1 MKIVLVGPVYP
12 YKGGIAHYTSL
23 LHNALIKEHD
33 ITLISYKMQYPK
45 LLFKSEQKDYSNEVF
60 KIENT
65 QFLINTANP
74 FNIIG
79 VAKRINEINPDAV
92 IIQWWHP
99 YFAPC
104 YRILTNHLKK
114 NIKILFTCHN
124 VFPHERFPMDR
135 FLTKLVLNKG
145 DGFIVHSKSD
155 ENDLLSFKENANR
168 VFNPI
173 PTYNVF
179 KIRNINKIEGREEIV
194 QKDRFDISDST
205 KLLLFFGFIREY
217 KGLKHLI
224 NAMPQVAEHFPDC
237 RLLVVGSFRD
247 DKEEYVN
254 LIKSLGVDS
263 YIYIKDTYTP
273 DNEVEKYFSAS
284 DLVVLPY
291 EDATQS
297 AIVQVAFGF
306 EKPVL
311 VTNVGGLPDVVEDT
325 VTGYVINPFDSSE
338 IAQKIIDF
346 FENNREEEFVE
357 NIKNESSRFS
367 WNQMVKSI
375 NCLVSNKEI

>member
-1 MKIVLVGPVYP
+1 MNIVLIGPVFP

-23 LHNALIKEHD
+23 LYKALVKQHD
-33 ITLISYKMQYPK
+33 VTLISYKMQYPK
-45 LLFKSEQKDYSNEVF
+45 LLFKSEQKDYSNDVF
-60 KIENT
+60 KIEDT

-79 VAKRINEINPDAV
+79 VANKVNKINPDAV

-114 NIKILFTCHN
+114 NIKVLFTCHN

-155 ENDLLSFKENANR
+155 ENDLLSFKENANK

-179 KIRNINKIEGREEIV
+179 KIHNFSKSESREEIV
-194 QKDRFDISDST
+194 RKDGFDISDST
-205 KLLLFFGFIREY
+205 KLLLFFGFVREY

-224 NAMPQVAEHFPDC
+224 NAMPQVARQFPDC

-254 LIKSLGVDS
+254 LIETLGVKPN
-263 YIYIKDTYTP
+263 IYLKDTYTP
-273 DNEVEKYFSAS
+273 DDEVEKYFSAS

-297 AIVQVAFGF
+297 AIVQISFGF
-306 EKPVL
+306 EKPVI
-311 VTNVGGLPDVVEDT
+311 VTNVGGLPDVVTDN
-325 VTGYVINPFDSSE
+325 VTGYVIEPFKPQL
-338 IAQKIIDF
+338 IAEKIIDF
-346 FENNREEEFVE
+346 YGNNREKTFEEG
-357 NIKNESSRFS
+357 IKKEAYRFD
-367 WNQMVKSI
+367 WEYMVKSI
-375 NCLVSNKEI
+375 ESLLKE

>member
-1 MKIVLVGPVYP
+1 MNIVVIGPVYP

-23 LHNALIKEHD
+23 LYKALTKEHNV
-33 ITLISYKMQYPK
+33 TLISYKMQYPK

-60 KIENT
+60 KIEDT

-74 FNIIG
+74 FNIIK
-79 VAKRINEINPDAV
+79 VANKVNKLNPDAV

-114 NIKILFTCHN
+114 NIKVLFTCHN

-155 ENDLLSFKENANR
+155 ENDLLSFKENANK

-179 KIRNINKIEGREEIV
+179 KIHNLSKSESRAEIV
-194 QKDRFDISDST
+194 RKDGFEISDST
-205 KLLLFFGFIREY
+205 KLLLFFGFVREY

-224 NAMPQVAEHFPDC
+224 NAMPQVSERFPDC

-254 LIKSLGVDS
+254 LIKSLGVES
-263 YIYIKDTYTP
+263 FIYLKDTYTP
-273 DNEVEKYFSAS
+273 DDEVEKYFSAS

-297 AIVQVAFGF
+297 AIVQISFGF
-306 EKPVL
+306 EKPVI
-311 VTNVGGLPDVVEDT
+311 VTEVGGLPDVVTDN
-325 VTGYVINPFDSSE
+325 VTGYVIEPFKPQL
-338 IAQKIIDF
+338 IAEKIIDF
-346 FENNREEEFVE
+346 YGNNREKIFEEG
-357 NIKNESSRFS
+357 IKKEAYRFD
-367 WNQMVKSI
+367 WEYMVKSI
-375 NCLVSNKEI
+375 ESLLK

>member
-1 MKIVLVGPVYP
+1 MNIVVIGPLYP

-23 LHNALIKEHD
+23 LYKALTKEHNV
-33 ITLISYKMQYPK
+33 TLISYKMQYPK

-60 KIENT
+60 KIEDT

-74 FNIIG
+74 FNIIK
-79 VAKRINEINPDAV
+79 VANKVNKLNPDAV

-114 NIKILFTCHN
+114 NIKVLFTCHN

-155 ENDLLSFKENANR
+155 ENDLLSFKENANK

-179 KIRNINKIEGREEIV
+179 KIHNLSKSESRAEIV
-194 QKDRFDISDST
+194 RKDGFEISDST
-205 KLLLFFGFIREY
+205 KLLLFFGFVREY

-224 NAMPQVAEHFPDC
+224 NAMPQVSERFPDC

-254 LIKSLGVDS
+254 LIKSLGVES
-263 YIYIKDTYTP
+263 FIYLKDTYTP
-273 DNEVEKYFSAS
+273 DDEVEKYFSAS

-297 AIVQVAFGF
+297 AIVQISFGF
-306 EKPVL
+306 EKPVI
-311 VTNVGGLPDVVEDT
+311 VTEVGGLPDVVTDN
-325 VTGYVINPFDSSE
+325 VTGYVIEPFKPQL
-338 IAQKIIDF
+338 IAEKIIDF
-346 FENNREEEFVE
+346 YGNNREKIFEEG
-357 NIKNESSRFS
+357 IKKEAYRFD
-367 WNQMVKSI
+367 WEYMVKSI
-375 NCLVSNKEI
+375 ESLLK

>member
-1 MKIVLVGPVYP
+1 MNIVLIGPVFP
-12 YKGGIAHYTSL
+12 FKGGIAHYTSL
-23 LHNALIKEHD
+23 LYKALEKQHD
-33 ITLISYKMQYPK
+33 VTLISYKMQYPK
-45 LLFKSEQKDYSNEVF
+45 LLFKSEQKDYSNDVF
-60 KIENT
+60 KIEDT

-74 FNIIG
+74 FNIIE
-79 VAKRINEINPDAV
+79 VANKVNKLNPDAV

-114 NIKILFTCHN
+114 SIKVLFTCHN

-135 FLTKLVLNKG
+135 FLTKLALNKG

-155 ENDLLSFKENANR
+155 ENDLLSFKENANK

-179 KIRNINKIEGREEIV
+179 KIHNFSKSESRKEIV
-194 QKDRFDISDST
+194 QKDGFDISDST
-205 KLLLFFGFIREY
+205 KLLLFFGFVREY

-224 NAMPQVAEHFPDC
+224 NAMPRVAERFPDC

-247 DKEEYVN
+247 DKEEYLN
-254 LIKSLGVDS
+254 LIENLGVGS
-263 YIYIKDTYTP
+263 IIYLKDTYTP
-273 DNEVEKYFSAS
+273 DDEVEKYFSAS

-297 AIVQVAFGF
+297 AIVQISFGF
-306 EKPVL
+306 EKPVI
-311 VTNVGGLPDVVEDT
+311 VTEVGGLPDVVTDN
-325 VTGYVINPFDSSE
+325 VTGYVIEPFKPQL
-338 IAQKIIDF
+338 IAEKIIDF
-346 FENNREEEFVE
+346 YGNNREKIFDEG
-357 NIKNESSRFS
+357 IKNEAYRFD
-367 WNQMVKSI
+367 WEYMVKSI
-375 NCLVSNKEI
+375 ESLVKE

>member
-1 MKIVLVGPVYP
+1 MNIVVIGPVYP

-23 LHNALIKEHD
+23 LYKALTKEHNV
-33 ITLISYKMQYPK
+33 TLISYKMQYPK

-60 KIENT
+60 KIEDT

-74 FNIIG
+74 FNIIK
-79 VAKRINEINPDAV
+79 VANKINKLNPDAV

-114 NIKILFTCHN
+114 NIKVLFTCHN

-155 ENDLLSFKENANR
+155 ENDLLSFKENANK

-179 KIRNINKIEGREEIV
+179 KIHNLSKSESRAEIV
-194 QKDRFDISDST
+194 RKDGFEISDST
-205 KLLLFFGFIREY
+205 KLLLFFGFVREY

-224 NAMPQVAEHFPDC
+224 NAMPQVAERFPDC

-254 LIKSLGVDS
+254 LIKSLGVES
-263 YIYIKDTYTP
+263 FIYLKDTYTP
-273 DNEVEKYFSAS
+273 DDEVEKYFSAS

-297 AIVQVAFGF
+297 AIVQISFGF
-306 EKPVL
+306 EKPVI
-311 VTNVGGLPDVVEDT
+311 VTEVGGLPDVVTDN
-325 VTGYVINPFDSSE
+325 VTGYVIEPFKPQL
-338 IAQKIIDF
+338 IAEKIIDF
-346 FENNREEEFVE
+346 YGNNREKTFEDG
-357 NIKNESSRFS
+357 IKKEAYRFD
-367 WNQMVKSI
+367 WGYMVKSI
-375 NCLVSNKEI
+375 ESLLKE

>member
-1 MKIVLVGPVYP
+1 MNIVVIGPVYP

-23 LHNALIKEHD
+23 LYKALTKEHNV
-33 ITLISYKMQYPK
+33 TLISYKMQYPK

-60 KIENT
+60 KIEDT

-74 FNIIG
+74 FNIIK
-79 VAKRINEINPDAV
+79 VANKVNKLNPDAV

-99 YFAPC
+99 YFALC

-114 NIKILFTCHN
+114 NIKVLFTCHN

-155 ENDLLSFKENANR
+155 ENDLLSFKENANK

-179 KIRNINKIEGREEIV
+179 KIHNLSKSESRAEIV
-194 QKDRFDISDST
+194 RKDGFEISDST
-205 KLLLFFGFIREY
+205 KLLLFFGFVREY

-224 NAMPQVAEHFPDC
+224 NAMPQVAERFPDC

-254 LIKSLGVDS
+254 LIKSLGVES
-263 YIYIKDTYTP
+263 LIYLKDTYTP
-273 DNEVEKYFSAS
+273 DDEVEKYFSAS

-297 AIVQVAFGF
+297 AIVQISFGF
-306 EKPVL
+306 EKPVI
-311 VTNVGGLPDVVEDT
+311 VTEVGGLPDVVTDN
-325 VTGYVINPFDSSE
+325 VTGYVIEPFKPQL
-338 IAQKIIDF
+338 IAEKIIDF
-346 FENNREEEFVE
+346 YGNNREKIFEEG
-357 NIKNESSRFS
+357 IKKEADRFD
-367 WNQMVKSI
+367 WEYMVKSI
-375 NCLVSNKEI
+375 ESLLK

>member
-1 MKIVLVGPVYP
+1 MNIVVIGPVYP

-23 LHNALIKEHD
+23 LYKALTKEHNV
-33 ITLISYKMQYPK
+33 TLISYKMQYPK

-60 KIENT
+60 KIEDT

-74 FNIIG
+74 FNIIK
-79 VAKRINEINPDAV
+79 VANKVNKLNPDAV

-114 NIKILFTCHN
+114 NIKVLFTCHN

-155 ENDLLSFKENANR
+155 ENDLLSFKENANK

-179 KIRNINKIEGREEIV
+179 KIHNLSKSESRAEIV
-194 QKDRFDISDST
+194 RKDGFEISDST
-205 KLLLFFGFIREY
+205 KLLLFFGFVREY

-224 NAMPQVAEHFPDC
+224 NAMPQVAERFPDC

-254 LIKSLGVDS
+254 LIKSLGVES
-263 YIYIKDTYTP
+263 LIYLKDTYTP
-273 DNEVEKYFSAS
+273 DDEVEKYFSAS

-297 AIVQVAFGF
+297 AIVQISFGF
-306 EKPVL
+306 EKPVI
-311 VTNVGGLPDVVEDT
+311 VTEVGGLPDVVTDN
-325 VTGYVINPFDSSE
+325 VTGYVIEPFKPQL
-338 IAQKIIDF
+338 IAEKIIDF
-346 FENNREEEFVE
+346 YGNNREKIFEEG
-357 NIKNESSRFS
+357 IKKEAYRFD
-367 WNQMVKSI
+367 WEYMVKSI
-375 NCLVSNKEI
+375 ESLLK

>member
-1 MKIVLVGPVYP
+1 MNIVVIGPVYP

-23 LHNALIKEHD
+23 LYKELTKEHNV
-33 ITLISYKMQYPK
+33 TLISYKMQYPK
-45 LLFKSEQKDYSNEVF
+45 LLFKSEQKDFSNEVF
-60 KIENT
+60 KIEDT
-65 QFLINTANP
+65 QFLINTAKP

-79 VAKRINEINPDAV
+79 VANKVNKLNPDAV

-114 NIKILFTCHN
+114 NIKVLFTCHN

-155 ENDLLSFKENANR
+155 ENDLLSFKENANK

-179 KIRNINKIEGREEIV
+179 KIHNLSKSESRAEIV
-194 QKDRFDISDST
+194 RKDGFEISDST
-205 KLLLFFGFIREY
+205 KLLLFFGFVREY

-224 NAMPQVAEHFPDC
+224 NAMPQVAERFPDC

-254 LIKSLGVDS
+254 LIKSLGVES
-263 YIYIKDTYTP
+263 FIYLKDTYTP
-273 DNEVEKYFSAS
+273 DDEVEKYFSAS

-297 AIVQVAFGF
+297 AIVQISFGF
-306 EKPVL
+306 EKPVI
-311 VTNVGGLPDVVEDT
+311 VTEVGGLPDVVTDN
-325 VTGYVINPFDSSE
+325 VTGYVIEPFKPQL
-338 IAQKIIDF
+338 IAEKIIDF
-346 FENNREEEFVE
+346 YGNNREKTFEEG
-357 NIKNESSRFS
+357 IKKEADRFD
-367 WNQMVKSI
+367 WGYMVKSI
-375 NCLVSNKEI
+375 ESLLKE